1 MRKICTIFFVC
12 FFNFAYSQVI
22 VCYGTSKNYSVD
34 TDGGATPD
42 GTPGSTYT
50 WKVKNSD
57 GTINTTPVISP
68 SRAGISNDVLID
80 WGTTVAGNYTIEV
93 EETNASCTAPPST
106 LTITIKNN
114 PTVSTS
120 NVAVCLNSNINLVA
134 TPSPAGTY
142 TFDWTTVPT
151 GYLGVT
157 NFTGIST
164 PTHDLPISAATTAMA
179 GNYTVKVEDSDGCVS
194 ALSTAVLTVN
204 PLPDASI
211 TPSGPTEFCEGF
223 SVVLN
228 APAGLSYAWYRDG
241 SPLASETAVNYLA
254 SIAGDYTV
262 TTINPATSCSNT
274 SSATS
279 IVVNTNPTVM
289 VSPSVTQ
296 FCEGGSATLT
306 ATPNTGTTPY
316 TYQWY
321 NGSGVISG
329 ETNQTY
335 VATVTS
341 DYKVKVTDGKG
352 CFVESTQQTIT
363 SRPNPDASISAT
375 SATTF
380 CAGESVVLQRGS
392 VALAGLKYQWLKDG
406 FNIPLATNFN
416 YTAVDSGIYKVQVVD
431 ESFPTNCTVTS
442 ASGVSVSRTELPVT
456 STITAH

>member
-1 MRKICTIFFVC
+1 MKKLLVMSFVFLSCTI
-12 FFNFAYSQVI
+12 YSQAL
-22 VCYGTSKNYSVD
+22 VCYGTTKSYSVD
-34 TDGGATPD
+34 TAGGTSPN
-42 GTPGSTYT
+42 GTLGSTYDWT
-50 WKVKNSD
+50 ILNSASAVVSTATKSKNTASGND
-57 GTINTTPVISP
+57 IS
-68 SRAGISNDVLID
+68 ID
-80 WGTTVAGNYTIEV
+80 WRATPAGNYTLKVI
-93 EETNASCTAPPST
+93 ETNASCTGFPETLSVTIKANPTVTVSNTAVCLLANTTILATASPPNVTDVYSWT
-106 LTITIKNN
+106 VVPAGYTGLTTTNTITI
-114 PTVSTS
+114 TG
-120 NVAVCLNSNINLVA
+120 A
-134 TPSPAGTY
+134 T
-142 TFDWTTVPT
+142 
-151 GYLGVT
+151 
-157 NFTGIST
+157 
-164 PTHDLPISAATTAMA
+164 ATMA
-179 GNYTVKVEDSDGCVS
+179 GNYTVTVTDADGCVS
-194 ALSTAVLTVN
+194 SPATAVLTVN

-211 TPSGPTEFCEGF
+211 TPSGSTEFCEGF